1 MESSAGNHLESRNLP
16 VTELDALTKDVWI
29 AKGGTVL
36 VLCYGWTRL
45 FAFYLYLFF
54 LKCLSVYCK

>member
-54 LKCLSVYCK
+54 S